1 VSVIGLTILY
11 IGEQAIARLFSI
23 NKPISKKG
31 KIMPRDNNFGPE
43 RPKRPKQTKPT
54 IILPSIPDT
63 SIVVQGVTFDLQQQ
77 TDFMFGDISFHHPTS
92 IGQFMDNG
100 KVKILDNYYNY
111 PVQEQSPKNILLLE
125 VVGHF
130 GGQQVIPLIAE
141 TKILHTLPISD
152 EAKKRAMSE
161 ALPMATYISSEDY
174 DIFDETTGQ
183 IDLVILQTIKE
194 INEWLSGDHFS
205 CSTKHPLWKHEMFD
219 LNVAS
224 LCSHIVYLNAIM
236 EDMKTI
242 QPLNMQ
248 EEIQRTVK
256 YCEDRGLDGSM
267 IEIHKSMTEYNVNSH
282 NEQYERFKDWSGS

>member
-1 VSVIGLTILY
+1 VSKQLFAYFQLTNLS
-11 IGEQAIARLFSI
+11 Q
-23 NKPISKKG
+23 KKG

-43 RPKRPKQTKPT
+43 RPKRPKKTKPT
-54 IILPSIPDT
+54 IILPSIPDI

-77 TDFMFGDISFHHPTS
+77 TDFMFGNIPFHHPTS
-92 IGQFMDNG
+92 IGQFMGNG

-111 PVQEQSPKNILLLE
+111 PVQDQSPKSILLLD

-130 GGQQVIPLIAE
+130 GGQQVVPLIAE
-141 TKILHTLPISD
+141 TKILHSLPISD
-152 EAKKRAMSE
+152 EAKKRAMNKI
-161 ALPMATYISSEDY
+161 LPMATYISSEDY
-174 DIFDETTGQ
+174 EIFDEATGQ
-183 IDLVILQTIKE
+183 INEVILETIKD
-194 INEWLSGDHFS
+194 INQWLCGDHFS
-205 CSTKHPLWKHEMFD
+205 CTTKHPLWKHEMCEYNASSILTHIAV
-219 LNVAS
+219 LNG
-224 LCSHIVYLNAIM
+224 IM

-242 QPLNMQ
+242 QPRNME

>member
-1 VSVIGLTILY
+1 
-11 IGEQAIARLFSI
+11 
-23 NKPISKKG
+23 
-31 KIMPRDNNFGPE
+31 MPRDNNFGPE
-43 RPKRPKQTKPT
+43 RPKRPKKTKPT

-77 TDFMFGDISFHHPTS
+77 TDFMFGNISFHHPTS

-174 DIFDETTGQ
+174 EIFDETGQ
-183 IDLVILQTIKE
+183 IDLVILQTIRE
-194 INEWLSGDHFS
+194 INEWLSGDRFS
-205 CSTKHPLWKHEMFD
+205 CTTKHHLWKHEMCEH
-219 LNVAS
+219 NA
-224 LCSHIVYLNAIM
+224 CSIRTHIVVLNGIM

-242 QPLNMQ
+242 QPRNME
-248 EEIQRTVK
+248 EEIQRTLQ
-256 YCEDRGLDGSM
+256 YCQDNGLEGPIVD
-267 IEIHKSMTEYNVNSH
+267 IHKRMTECNVNSH
-282 NEQYERFKDWSGS
+282 NEQYERFKDWSGSHN

>member
-1 VSVIGLTILY
+1 
-11 IGEQAIARLFSI
+11 
-23 NKPISKKG
+23 
-31 KIMPRDNNFGPE
+31 MPRDNNFGPE
-43 RPKRPKQTKPT
+43 RPKRPKKTKPT

-77 TDFMFGDISFHHPTS
+77 TDFMFGNISFHHPTS

-174 DIFDETTGQ
+174 EIFDETGQ
-183 IDLVILQTIKE
+183 IDLVILQTIRE
-194 INEWLSGDHFS
+194 INEWLSGDRFS
-205 CSTKHPLWKHEMFD
+205 CTTKHHLWKHEMCEH
-219 LNVAS
+219 NA
-224 LCSHIVYLNAIM
+224 CSIRTHIVVLNGIM
-236 EDMKTI
+236 EDSKTI
-242 QPLNMQ
+242 QPRNMQ
-248 EEIQRTVK
+248 EEMERTLQ
-256 YCEDRGLDGSM
+256 YCQDNGLEGSIVDM
-267 IEIHKSMTEYNVNSH
+267 HKRMTEYNVNSH